1 MTNLAPGKLGVF
13 FYNAILVTIPTS
25 LLLLAWYRHAVS
37 RRMRVGAGASTW
49 AWDEAKP
56 SLADESAHARNST
69 AIPEKAV
76 SATRRQ
82 VALIYGLGSL
92 VAATT
97 MTFLFALSMEFDL
110 SGRAMFALWY
120 VFIWPIVPTTVVLL
134 ALPQSR
140 NILYMVVYGL
150 IGAAVV
156 AGLAWISAYVL
167 GSATAS
173 PTKSAMFYANL
184 LAQQLWLPYLIILMS
199 GNRRLRPV
207 SPLVLAGLLVFSF
220 GSLLAR
226 DLYVAAVDAFPNATT
241 WLLFP
246 GSITFRLW
254 YLLPALPIGYLCWLI
269 LNVLARSYE
278 TKRFN
283 DVQLLVDS
291 WWLIVVF
298 QFCTELASSMG
309 WMGLT
314 GLLAFVGYRGTVE
327 MGLRISRLDAE
338 RAGPTL
344 LLLRVFGFQ
353 RRTEALF
360 DRVAERWRFVGPV
373 MMIAGADLAMRTLN
387 PGDVISFISG
397 RLKQRFIAG
406 EEQVPQATA
415 AIDMKPD
422 PDGRFRT
429 TKFYCHDNTW
439 RATLTALMVGSD
451 VVLMDLRGFSE
462 SNRGCLFELNQLIS
476 HELIPRTVFIVDQV
490 TNVALLE
497 QTVGQQAL
505 ASGKAGAQPLQVRHL
520 TQQSAA
526 ELLGVYE
533 ALQKVVRMRSSDS
546 N

>member
-25 LLLLAWYRHAVS
+25 LVLLAWYRHAVS
-37 RRMRVGAGASTW
+37 RRMRVGAGASIW
-49 AWDEAKP
+49 AWDEAKL
-56 SLADESAHARNST
+56 SLADESAHARYS
-69 AIPEKAV
+69 AAVPEKAI
-76 SATRRQ
+76 SATRRR
-82 VALIYGLGSL
+82 VALIYGLGSV
-92 VAATT
+92 VAASI
-97 MTFLFALSMEFDL
+97 MAFLFSLSMEFDL
-110 SGRAMFALWY
+110 TGRAMFALWY
-120 VFIWPIVPTTVVLL
+120 VFTWPIVPTTVVLL

-140 NILYMVVYGL
+140 NILFLLIYGL
-150 IGAAVV
+150 IGAALV
-156 AGLAWISAYVL
+156 AGLAWVSAYVL

-173 PTKSAMFYANL
+173 PVKSTLLYAEL
-184 LAQQLWLPYLIILMS
+184 LVQQLWLPYLIILMT

-226 DLYVAAVDAFPNATT
+226 DLYVAAVDAFPHAT

-246 GSITFRLW
+246 GSMTYSLW

-269 LNVLARSYE
+269 LNVLAKSYE
-278 TKRFN
+278 KKRFN
-283 DVQLLVDS
+283 DVQLLVDL

-314 GLLAFVGYRGTVE
+314 GLLAFVGYRGTIE

-353 RRTEALF
+353 RRAETLF
-360 DRVAERWRFVGPV
+360 DRIAERWRFVGPV
-373 MMIAGADLAMRTLN
+373 MMIAGVDLAMRTLN

-397 RLKQRFIAG
+397 RLKQRFIAD
-406 EEQVPQATA
+406 EEQVQQATA
-415 AIDMKPD
+415 AIDMKSD

-476 HELIPRTVFIVDQV
+476 HELIPRTVFIVDQA

-497 QTVGQQAL
+497 RTVGQQAV
-505 ASGKAGAQPLQVRHL
+505 ASGKAGAQTLQVRHL
-520 TQQSAA
+520 TKQSAA
-526 ELLGVYE
+526 ELIGVYE
-533 ALQKVVRMRSSDS
+533 ALQRVVGMGSSDS
-546 N
+546 H